1 VAAAPGDAFANKPG
15 NLRWI
20 WRIKHAEHAPENK
33 AFRPARVCADL
44 HVDGVGEAGLA
55 EAAERQAGI
64 VSGRQLVALGFGRG
78 AIAYRRKT
86 GRLHPHHPGVFSVG
100 YPRRDWRARMFAA
113 LLYAGDDAVLSHGTG
128 LAVWEIRPL
137 TDEVQLTVAGRQVR
151 PRPGLHVSRVSALK
165 VRDVRMHRGLPVTAP
180 ARCLLDHAADA
191 DDDEIERALAEAR
204 MRRLVSDADL
214 QGALER
220 APTRPGAR
228 RLARVMRSVSG
239 RVITRSKAERL
250 VLRLI
255 ADAELPMPEVNA
267 KLLGFEVDFLW
278 RARNLVLEFDGFEF
292 HRHRHQ
298 FEADRHRVQVLT
310 AAGYRVIQVTWRQL
324 CEEPLALAVRIGQA
338 LVRG

>member
-1 VAAAPGDAFANKPG
+1 
-15 NLRWI
+15 
-20 WRIKHAEHAPENK
+20 
-33 AFRPARVCADL
+33 
-44 HVDGVGEAGLA
+44 
-55 EAAERQAGI
+55 

-100 YPRRDWRARMFAA
+100 YARRDWRARMFAA
-113 LLYAGDDAVLSHGTG
+113 LLYAGDNAVLSHGTG
-128 LAVWEIRPL
+128 LAVWEIRPA

-151 PRPGLHVSRVSALK
+151 SRPGLHVSRVSALDA
-165 VRDVRMHRGLPVTAP
+165 RDVRMHRGLPVTAP
-180 ARCLLDHAADA
+180 ARCLLDHAADV

-220 APTRPGAR
+220 APTRPGAG

-239 RVITRSKAERL
+239 SIITRSKAERL

-324 CEEPLALAVRIGQA
+324 CEEPMALAVRIGQA